1 MNTQKAAYWLALAVF
16 GLALHSEYQ
25 HGSFP
30 ALHRVANCAGSTL
43 YRIATDVEQ
52 TLAMA
57 RPQTTL
63 PALRADDLDAS
74 ANARELAE
82 AKAEWAGAEARDKAE
97 ELREQAQDRAELLRD
112 QARARVEMIRAEVQM
127 QRTQIE
133 QIHRSVRSQLRASR
147 AVDRRIV
154 VLCPRTRAQVVV
166 QAGKGLSDLD
176 TDLSEIE
183 VADSF

>member
-30 ALHRVANCAGSTL
+30 ALHRAAGCAGSTL
-43 YRIATDVEQ
+43 YRIATHVEQ
-52 TLAMA
+52 TLAMVS
-57 RPQTTL
+57 PQTAP
-63 PALRADDLDAS
+63 PASRADDFDVS
-74 ANARELAE
+74 AEAREVAE
-82 AKAEWAGAEARDKAE
+82 ANAEWAREEAQDKAE

-112 QARARVEMIRAEVQM
+112 QAGARVEMIRAQVEM
-127 QRTQIE
+127 QHAQTE
-133 QIHRSVRSQLRASR
+133 QIHRCLRSQLRASH

-154 VLCPRTRAQVVV
+154 VLCPRTRGKVVV

-176 TDLSEIE
+176 TDLSDIE